1 MRLCSERTKLCR
13 VEMWRG
19 GLGCAYLLPA
29 LWSAGASLAQ
39 PCSVS
44 TSRSS
49 NRTGGFPASG
59 SRRRRTLL
67 RVTRS
72 ATSEHLLGLPGS
84 SPIPRP
90 LVALRVS
97 LQLRPLPST
106 GVTRL
111 PRYCGPLRHPTR
123 PGLALTS
130 CRLTHLRSPLGLPV
144 LRLLPV
150 ACMPSPIPRQDRATC
165 SLILLRRRR
174 PSPNERRVG
183 SCIACFEACSAF
195 TRVTACN
202 AHQVAFAT
210 FFTEGFS
217 GFVTSTAASIVTG
230 RNEPAPG
237 RDFHPLWTSAFA
249 RRTFASGLGGGRL

>member
-1 MRLCSERTKLCR
+1 MRCTLNRFKLCR

-19 GLGCAYLLPA
+19 GLGWAYLLPA

-84 SPIPRP
+84 SPIPRS

-111 PRYCGPLRHPTR
+111 PRC
-123 PGLALTS
+123 
-130 CRLTHLRSPLGLPV
+130 
-144 LRLLPV
+144 
-150 ACMPSPIPRQDRATC
+150 
-165 SLILLRRRR
+165 
-174 PSPNERRVG
+174 RVG
-183 SCIACFEACSAF
+183 GGALARWPPSAAQTARAVFPHAAF
-195 TRVTACN
+195 TKMLAMKVQAKGLTQPDLP
-202 AHQVAFAT
+202 AHT
-210 FFTEGFS
+210 RR
-217 GFVTSTAASIVTG
+217 TAALQATSSSPHSASACTDATG
-230 RNEPAPG
+230 CGA
-237 RDFHPLWTSAFA
+237 
-249 RRTFASGLGGGRL
+249 